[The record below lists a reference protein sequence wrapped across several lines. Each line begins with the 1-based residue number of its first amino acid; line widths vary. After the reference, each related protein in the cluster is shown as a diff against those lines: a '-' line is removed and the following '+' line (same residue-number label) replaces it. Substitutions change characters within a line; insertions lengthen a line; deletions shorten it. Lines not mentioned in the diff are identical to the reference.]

1 MRASHP
7 PRAPGSP
14 LPVAAKATAWTLGV
28 WAAMQVGAVV
38 FARNAIAALAVQ
50 AAIAEWG
57 AGRLAITWS
66 DPLAPAPSG
75 SELRRRAGLG
85 AAMGLAAA
93 TLVVSLLLAMRQA
106 SISPAAPA
114 LGSLLLGVLVAVLG
128 AVRDELLLRGMV
140 LRIGR
145 PLLGTPVALLVC
157 AAAAAAVRS
166 GAADATAL
174 AIAVEGIRGLA
185 LSLLWIRDRGAWM
198 AIAANSAWTWGL
210 DSVTRGDLFDVR
222 FHAEPA
228 SSVQALAVLV
238 GVTAA
243 AAWWVRRGGQGAGR
257 A

>member
-1 MRASHP
+1 MRASGP

-14 LPVAAKATAWTLGV
+14 LRGAAKATAWTLGV

-38 FARNAIAALAVQ
+38 FARNAIAVLAVQ
-50 AAIAEWG
+50 AAVAEWG

-66 DPLAPAPSG
+66 DPLAPVPSG
-75 SELRRRAGLG
+75 SELRRRVGLG
-85 AAMGLAAA
+85 AAFGLAGA
-93 TLVVSLLLAMRQA
+93 TLVVALSLAMRQA
-106 SISPAAPA
+106 SIAPAAPA
-114 LGSLLLGVLVAVLG
+114 LGSLLLGILVAVLG

-145 PLLGTPVALLVC
+145 PVLGTPVALLVC

-174 AIAVEGIRGLA
+174 AIAVEGARGLA
-185 LSLLWIRDRGAWM
+185 LSLLWIRDRGAWL

-210 DSVTRGDLFDVR
+210 DSVTRGDLLDVR
-222 FHAEPA
+222 FRAEPG
-228 SSVQALAVLV
+228 SSVHALAVLIV
-238 GVTAA
+238 LAAA
-243 AAWWVRRGGQGAGR
+243 AAWWVRRGGQAGAR